1 MTYKQVIKPDIKEPN
16 GKDKNYVEGN
26 KRKKED
32 GKEGGQTI
40 INNFSYLEGRRTKIS

>member
-26 KRKKED
+26 KRR
-32 GKEGGQTI
+32 KEGRWKG
-40 INNFSYLEGRRTKIS
+40 GRTDHYK